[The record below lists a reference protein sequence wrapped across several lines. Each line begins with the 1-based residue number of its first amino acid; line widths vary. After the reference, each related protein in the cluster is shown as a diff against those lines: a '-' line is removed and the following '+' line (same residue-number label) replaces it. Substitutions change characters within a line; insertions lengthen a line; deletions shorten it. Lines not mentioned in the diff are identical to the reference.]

1 MHGLFLCNLAKTLLH
16 TPLRS
21 SSKGRCTPASPGTRS
36 LSRIT
41 YLANGIPYSFSK
53 MITINQV
60 THNFGKKVLF
70 NKINCVIN
78 AHDRIALVGSNGSG
92 KTTLLRMLMGEL
104 DSDGGSIDKAG
115 YVSVG
120 YLPQD
125 GISVSGK
132 TLFMEAESAFG
143 DILELQKNLEKAEE
157 EMLEMD
163 TSADEY
169 YDLID
174 LMGEWEQ
181 QLEDHEPAKMKSR
194 IERILLGMGFK
205 ESDFERDT
213 GEFSGGW
220 QMRIALAKL
229 LLQNPSLIILDEPT
243 NHLDIVS
250 QHWVEQYLKHYQGAL
265 IVISHDRAFLDEV
278 TNRTLELKLGNLS
291 TYKGNY
297 SYYVGESDKR
307 LETLRKAYANQQKEI
322 KEVKDW
328 INRFRSNVK
337 KASMVQSRIKAL
349 EKMDLI
355 TIPRDEKKMFF
366 RFPKSP
372 PASAKVITIS
382 NLHKAYGDNVIFDGL
397 DLRIDKG
404 DRIAVVGVN
413 GAGKSTLARIMA
425 GTEPYQSGEVEKG
438 INTVLAYFAQSQ
450 AEELDPNN
458 SVLEEVEKA
467 AIGNDDANPR
477 GALGALLFSGDEAL
491 KKTSVLSG
499 GEKNRVALAKMLMH
513 PANCMVLDEPTN
525 HLDIKS
531 KEVLQEAINLYEG
544 TVILVSHDRAFL
556 DGVVNKVLEVS
567 PGSTRML
574 TCNVSEYIERLE
586 EETAKKMNS

>member
-1 MHGLFLCNLAKTLLH
+1 MSSWAFSLQLISSIVS
-16 TPLRS
+16 LR
-21 SSKGRCTPASPGTRS
+21 AY
-36 LSRIT
+36 LS
-41 YLANGIPYSFSK
+41 N

-104 DSDGGSIDKAG
+104 DSDGGSVDKAG

-132 TLFMEAESAFG
+132 TLFAEAESAFS

-278 TNRTLELKLGNLS
+278 TNRTLELKLGNL
-291 TYKGNY
+291 TTFKGNY
-297 SYYVGESDKR
+297 SYYVSERDKR
-307 LETLRKAYANQQKEI
+307 LETIRKAYANQQKEI

-349 EKMDLI
+349 EKMELI
-355 TIPRDEKKMFF
+355 SIPREEKKMFF

-382 NLHKAYGDNVIFDGL
+382 DLHKAYGDNVIFDGL

-413 GAGKSTLARIMA
+413 GAGKSTLARIIA
-425 GTEPYQSGEVEKG
+425 GNEPFQSGEVEKG
-438 INTVLAYFAQSQ
+438 INTVLGYFAQSQ
-450 AEELDPNN
+450 ADELDPNN

-513 PANCMVLDEPTN
+513 PVNCMVLDEPTN

-574 TCNVSEYIERLE
+574 TCNVSEYIQRLE
-586 EETAKKMNS
+586 QEKAEKLDG

>member
-1 MHGLFLCNLAKTLLH
+1 
-16 TPLRS
+16 
-21 SSKGRCTPASPGTRS
+21 
-36 LSRIT
+36 
-41 YLANGIPYSFSK
+41 

-60 THNFGKKVLF
+60 SHNFGKKVLF

-78 AHDRIALVGSNGSG
+78 GHDRIALIGSNGSG

-104 DSDGGSIDKAG
+104 EPDGGSIDKAE

-132 TLFMEAESAFG
+132 TLFTEAETAFG
-143 DILELQKNLEKAEE
+143 DVLQLQQKLEKAEE
-157 EMLEMD
+157 DMLEMD
-163 TSADEY
+163 TSTDEY

-181 QLEDHEPAKMKSR
+181 RLEEHEPAKMKSR

-205 ESDFERDT
+205 QSDFDRDT

-229 LLQNPSLIILDEPT
+229 LLQSPSLIILDEPT

-278 TNRTLELKLGNLS
+278 TNRTLELKFGNLTS
-291 TYKGNY
+291 FKGNY
-297 SYYVGESDKR
+297 SYYVKESEKR

-322 KEVKDW
+322 KETKDW

-337 KASMVQSRIKAL
+337 KAAMVQSRIKSL
-349 EKMDLI
+349 EKMELI
-355 TIPRDEKKMFF
+355 TIPREEKKMFF

-372 PASAKVITIS
+372 PASAKVITIKE
-382 NLHKAYGDNVIFDGL
+382 LHKAYGDNVIFDGL

-425 GTEPYQSGEVEKG
+425 GHEPYQSGEVEKG
-438 INTVLAYFAQSQ
+438 LNTVLAYFAQSQ
-450 AEELDPNN
+450 ADELDPENT
-458 SVLEEVEKA
+458 VLEEVEEA
-467 AIGNDDANPR
+467 AIGNEDANPR

-513 PANCMVLDEPTN
+513 PANCMILDEPTN

-574 TCNVSEYIERLE
+574 TCNVSEYIERIE
-586 EETAKKMNS
+586 AEMAEAVG

>member
-1 MHGLFLCNLAKTLLH
+1 
-16 TPLRS
+16 
-21 SSKGRCTPASPGTRS
+21 
-36 LSRIT
+36 
-41 YLANGIPYSFSK
+41 
-53 MITINQV
+53 MIIINQV

-78 AHDRIALVGSNGSG
+78 PHDRIALVGSNGSG

-104 DSDGGSIDKAG
+104 ESDSGSIDKAG

-125 GISVSGK
+125 GISVSGQ
-132 TLFMEAESAFG
+132 TLYAEAECAFG

-157 EMLEMD
+157 QMVEMD

-181 QLEDHEPAKMKSR
+181 KLEDYEPAKMKSR
-194 IERILLGMGFK
+194 IERILLGMGFN

-278 TNRTLELKLGNLS
+278 TNRTLELKLGNLT

-307 LETLRKAYANQQKEI
+307 LETLRKAYAKQQKEI

-328 INRFRSNVK
+328 ITRFRSNVK

-349 EKMDLI
+349 EKMELI
-355 TIPRDEKKMFF
+355 SIPRDEKKMFF

-382 NLHKAYGDNVIFDGL
+382 DLHKAYGDNVIFDGL

-413 GAGKSTLARIMA
+413 GAGKSTLARIIA

-438 INTVLAYFAQSQ
+438 INTVLGYFAQSQ
-450 AEELDPNN
+450 ADELDPNN

-574 TCNVSEYIERLE
+574 TCNVSEYIQRLE
-586 EETAKKMNS
+586 QETAEKLNG

>member
-1 MHGLFLCNLAKTLLH
+1 
-16 TPLRS
+16 
-21 SSKGRCTPASPGTRS
+21 
-36 LSRIT
+36 
-41 YLANGIPYSFSK
+41 

-92 KTTLLRMLMGEL
+92 KTTLLRMLMSEL
-104 DSDGGSIDKAG
+104 DSDGGTVDKAG

-132 TLFMEAESAFG
+132 TLFGEAESAFG

-194 IERILLGMGFK
+194 IERILLGMGFS
-205 ESDFERDT
+205 EGDFERDT

-278 TNRTLELKLGNLS
+278 TNRTLELKLGNL
-291 TYKGNY
+291 TTFKGNY

-349 EKMDLI
+349 EKIELI

-382 NLHKAYGDNVIFDGL
+382 GLHKAYGDNIIFDGL

-425 GTEPYQSGEVEKG
+425 GTEPFQSGEVEKG
-438 INTVLAYFAQSQ
+438 INTVLGYFAQSQ
-450 AEELDPNN
+450 ADELDPNN
-458 SVLEEVEKA
+458 SVLDEVEKA

-586 EETAKKMNS
+586 QETAEKLDR

>member
-1 MHGLFLCNLAKTLLH
+1 
-16 TPLRS
+16 
-21 SSKGRCTPASPGTRS
+21 
-36 LSRIT
+36 
-41 YLANGIPYSFSK
+41 

-60 THNFGKKVLF
+60 SHNFGKKVLF
-70 NKINCVIN
+70 NGINCVIN
-78 AHDRIALVGSNGSG
+78 SHDRIALVGSNGSG
-92 KTTLLRMLMGEL
+92 KTTLLRMLMGEVEP
-104 DSDGGSIDKAG
+104 DKGSIDKPDYA
-115 YVSVG
+115 SVG

-125 GISVSGK
+125 GISVSGQ
-132 TLFMEAESAFG
+132 TLYDEAQTAFG
-143 DILELQKNLEKAEE
+143 DILELQAKIEKADEKL
-157 EMLEMD
+157 LEMD
-163 TSADEY
+163 TEAPEY
-169 YDLID
+169 YELID
-174 LMGEWEQ
+174 TIGEWEQ
-181 QLEDHEPAKMKSR
+181 QLENFEPAKMRSR

-205 ESDFERDT
+205 ETDFARDT

-278 TNRTLELKLGNLS
+278 TNRTIELKLGNLTS
-291 TYKGNY
+291 FKGNY
-297 SYYVGESDKR
+297 SYYVKESEAR
-307 LETLRKAYANQQKEI
+307 LEQIRKAYKNQQKEI
-322 KEVKDW
+322 SEMKDW
-328 INRFRSNVK
+328 INKFRSNVK
-337 KASMVQSRIKAL
+337 KASMVQSRIKQL
-349 EKMDLI
+349 EKMEKI
-355 TIPRDEKKMFF
+355 EIPREEKKMFF

-372 PASAKVITIS
+372 PASAKAITIS

-397 DLRIDKG
+397 DLRIDHG

-425 GTEPYQSGEVEKG
+425 GIEPYQKGEVETG
-438 INTVLAYFAQSQ
+438 INTVVAHFAQSQ
-450 AEELDPNN
+450 ADELDPNN
-458 SVLEEVEKA
+458 TVLEEVEKA

-491 KKTSVLSG
+491 KKTDVLSG
-499 GEKNRVALAKMLMH
+499 GERNRVALAKMLMH
-513 PANCMVLDEPTN
+513 PANCMILDEPTN

-531 KEVLQEAINLYEG
+531 KEVLQDAINLYEG

-567 PGSTRML
+567 PGSTRLL

-586 EETAKKMNS
+586 AEMAEAKA

>member
-1 MHGLFLCNLAKTLLH
+1 
-16 TPLRS
+16 
-21 SSKGRCTPASPGTRS
+21 
-36 LSRIT
+36 
-41 YLANGIPYSFSK
+41 
-53 MITINQV
+53 MITINQIS
-60 THNFGKKVLF
+60 HHFGKKTLF
-70 NKINCVIN
+70 NKINTVIG
-78 AHDRIALVGSNGSG
+78 ARDRIALIGSNGSG
-92 KTTLLRMLMGEL
+92 KTTLLRMFMGEL
-104 DSDGGSIDKAG
+104 EAESGSIDKPD
-115 YVSVG
+115 YVSIG

-132 TLFMEAESAFG
+132 TLFKEAESAFG
-143 DILELQKNLEKAEE
+143 DVLELQKKIDLAEE
-157 EMLEMD
+157 EMAEMD
-163 TSADEY
+163 TSEESY

-174 LMGEWEQ
+174 QMGEWEQ
-181 QLEDHEPAKMKSR
+181 QLEDHEPHKMKSR
-194 IERILLGMGFK
+194 VERILMGMGFK
-205 ESDFERDT
+205 ATDFDRDT

-243 NHLDIVS
+243 NHLDILS

-278 TNRTLELKLGNLS
+278 TDRTLELKMGDLNS
-291 TYKGNY
+291 FKGNY
-297 SYYVGESDKR
+297 SYYVTETDKR
-307 LETLRKAYANQQKEI
+307 LEILRKAYANQQKEI

-328 INRFRSNVK
+328 ITRFRSNVK
-337 KASMVQSRIKAL
+337 KASMVQSRIKSL
-349 EKMDLI
+349 NKMELI

-372 PASAKVITIS
+372 PASAKVITITG
-382 NLHKAYGDNVIFDGL
+382 LQKAYGDNVIFDGL

-425 GTEPYQSGEVEKG
+425 GIEVFQGGTVDTG
-438 INTVLAYFAQSQ
+438 INTVLGYFAQSQ
-450 AEELDPNN
+450 AEELNPANT
-458 SVLEEVEKA
+458 VLEEVETA
-467 AIGNDDANPR
+467 AIGNEDANPR

-513 PANCMVLDEPTN
+513 PANCMILDEPTN

-531 KEVLQEAINLYEG
+531 KEVLQEAINLFEG
-544 TVILVSHDRAFL
+544 TVILVSHDRSFL

-574 TCNVSEYIERLE
+574 TCNVSEYIERIEQEADEKLG
-586 EETAKKMNS
+586 K

>member
-1 MHGLFLCNLAKTLLH
+1 NPQELFILQE
-16 TPLRS
+16 RF
-21 SSKGRCTPASPGTRS
+21 RF
-36 LSRIT
+36 LSE
-41 YLANGIPYSFSK
+41 

-70 NKINCVIN
+70 NGINTVIN

-104 DSDGGSIDKAG
+104 SPESGTIDKAS

-132 TLFMEAESAFG
+132 TLFAEAESAFG
-143 DILELQKNLEKAEE
+143 DVLELQKKLEQAEE
-157 EMLEMD
+157 QMLEMD
-163 TSADEY
+163 TSEDAY

-181 QLEDHEPAKMKSR
+181 QLEEYEPAKMKSR

-205 ESDFERDT
+205 ATDFERDT

-265 IVISHDRAFLDEV
+265 VVISHDRAFLDEV
-278 TNRTLELKLGNLS
+278 TNRTIELKLGNLTS
-291 TYKGNY
+291 FKGNY
-297 SYYVGESDKR
+297 SYYVKESQAR
-307 LETLRKAYANQQKEI
+307 LDQLRKAHANQQKEI

-349 EKMDLI
+349 EKMELI
-355 TIPRDEKKMFF
+355 TIPREEKKMFF
-366 RFPKSP
+366 RFPKPP
-372 PASAKVITIS
+372 PASAKVITIKD
-382 NLHKAYGDNVIFDGL
+382 LHKAYGDNVIFAGL

-425 GTEPYQSGEVEKG
+425 GVEPYQKGEVESG
-438 INTVLAYFAQSQ
+438 INTVIGYFAQAQ
-450 AEELDPNN
+450 AEELNPAN
-458 SVLEEVEKA
+458 SVLEEVETA
-467 AIGNDDANPR
+467 AIGNEDTNPR

-491 KKTSVLSG
+491 KKTAVLSG
-499 GEKNRVALAKMLMH
+499 GEKNRVALAKMLMK
-513 PANCMVLDEPTN
+513 PANCMILDEPTN

-531 KEVLQEAINLYEG
+531 KEVLQEAINLFEG

-586 EETAKKMNS
+586 KETAEKLNN

>member
-1 MHGLFLCNLAKTLLH
+1 
-16 TPLRS
+16 
-21 SSKGRCTPASPGTRS
+21 
-36 LSRIT
+36 
-41 YLANGIPYSFSK
+41 

-60 THNFGKKVLF
+60 THNFGKKVLY
-70 NKINCVIN
+70 NAINCVIGT
-78 AHDRIALVGSNGSG
+78 HDRIALVGSNGSG
-92 KTTLLRMLMGEL
+92 KTTLLRMLMGEVEP
-104 DSDGGSIDKAG
+104 DQGSFDRSE
-115 YVSVG
+115 YVSIG

-125 GISVSGK
+125 GIHVSGK
-132 TLFMEAESAFG
+132 TLYAEAETAFG
-143 DILELQKNLEKAEE
+143 DVLDLQQKIEKADAD
-157 EMLEMD
+157 LLDMD
-163 TSADEY
+163 TEDPAY

-174 LMGEWEQ
+174 AIGEWEQ
-181 QLEDHEPAKMKSR
+181 QLEDYEPQKMKSR

-205 ESDFERDT
+205 ESDLERDT

-250 QHWVEQYLKHYQGAL
+250 QHWVENYLKHYQGAL
-265 IVISHDRAFLDEV
+265 ILISHDRAFLDEV
-278 TNRTLELKLGNLS
+278 TNRTLELKLGALNS
-291 TYKGNY
+291 FKGNY
-297 SYYVGESDKR
+297 TYYVKETEAR
-307 LETLRKAYANQQKEI
+307 LEQLRKAYKNQQKEI
-322 KEVKDW
+322 SELKDW

-337 KASMVQSRIKAL
+337 KASMVQSRIKQL
-349 EKMDLI
+349 EKIELI
-355 TIPRDEKKMFF
+355 KIPRDEKKIFF
-366 RFPKSP
+366 RFPEPP
-372 PASAKVITIS
+372 PASAKVITVKD
-382 NLHKAYGDNVIFDGL
+382 LHKAYGEHVIFNGL

-425 GTEPYQSGEVEKG
+425 GIEPYQGGDVENG
-438 INTVLAYFAQSQ
+438 INTVIGYFAQSQ
-450 AEELDPNN
+450 ADELNPTNT
-458 SVLEEVEKA
+458 VLEEVEKA
-467 AIGNDDANPR
+467 AVGNDQANPR

-499 GEKNRVALAKMLMH
+499 GEKNRVALAKMLMK
-513 PANCMVLDEPTN
+513 PANCMILDEPTN

-531 KEVLQEAINLYEG
+531 KEVLQDAINAFDG

-556 DGVVNKVLEVS
+556 DGVVNKVLEVA

-586 EETAKKMNS
+586 TETAEKDGA

>member
-1 MHGLFLCNLAKTLLH
+1 
-16 TPLRS
+16 
-21 SSKGRCTPASPGTRS
+21 
-36 LSRIT
+36 
-41 YLANGIPYSFSK
+41 

-78 AHDRIALVGSNGSG
+78 PHDRIALVGSNGSG

-104 DSDGGSIDKAG
+104 ESDGGSIDKAG

-125 GISVSGK
+125 GISVSGQ
-132 TLFMEAESAFG
+132 TLYAEAECAFS

-157 EMLEMD
+157 EMVEMD
-163 TSADEY
+163 TLADEY

-194 IERILLGMGFK
+194 IERILLGMGFN

-265 IVISHDRAFLDEV
+265 IVISHDRAFLDVV
-278 TNRTLELKLGNLS
+278 TNRTLELKLGNL
-291 TYKGNY
+291 TTFKGNY

-349 EKMDLI
+349 EKMELI
-355 TIPRDEKKMFF
+355 SIPRDEKKMFF

-372 PASAKVITIS
+372 PASAKVIQIID
-382 NLHKAYGDNVIFDGL
+382 LHKAYGDNVIFDGL

-438 INTVLAYFAQSQ
+438 INTVLGYFAQSQ
-450 AEELDPNN
+450 ADELDPNN

-574 TCNVSEYIERLE
+574 TCNVSEYIQRLE
-586 EETAKKMNS
+586 QEKAEKLNG

>member
-1 MHGLFLCNLAKTLLH
+1 
-16 TPLRS
+16 
-21 SSKGRCTPASPGTRS
+21 
-36 LSRIT
+36 
-41 YLANGIPYSFSK
+41 
-53 MITINQV
+53 MITINQIS
-60 THNFGKKVLF
+60 HHFGKKTIF
-70 NKINCVIN
+70 NKINTVIG
-78 AHDRIALVGSNGSG
+78 ARDRIALIGSNGSG
-92 KTTLLRMLMGEL
+92 KTTLLRMFMGEL
-104 DSDGGSIDKAG
+104 EPESGSVDKPG
-115 YVSVG
+115 YVSIG

-125 GISVSGK
+125 GISVSGN
-132 TLFMEAESAFG
+132 TLFKEAESSFG
-143 DILELQKNLEKAEE
+143 DVLELKKKIAQAEE
-157 EMLEMD
+157 QMAEMD
-163 TSADEY
+163 TSEDAY

-174 LMGEWEQ
+174 QMGEWEQ
-181 QLEDHEPAKMKSR
+181 QLEDHEPHKMKSR
-194 IERILLGMGFK
+194 VERILMGMGFK
-205 ESDFERDT
+205 ATDFDRDT

-243 NHLDIVS
+243 NHLDIIS

-278 TNRTLELKLGNLS
+278 TDRTLELKMGDLNS
-291 TYKGNY
+291 FKGNY
-297 SYYVGESDKR
+297 SYYVTETDKR
-307 LETLRKAYANQQKEI
+307 LELLRKAYANQQKEI
-322 KEVKDW
+322 KEVKEW
-328 INRFRSNVK
+328 ITRFRSNVK
-337 KASMVQSRIKAL
+337 KASMVQSRIKSL
-349 EKMDLI
+349 NKMELI

-372 PASAKVITIS
+372 PASAKVITITG
-382 NLHKAYGDNVIFDGL
+382 LEKAYGDNVIFDGL

-413 GAGKSTLARIMA
+413 GAGKSTLARIIA
-425 GTEPYQSGEVEKG
+425 GIEVFQGGTVEKG
-438 INTVLAYFAQSQ
+438 INTVLGYFAQSQ
-450 AEELDPNN
+450 AEELNPANT
-458 SVLEEVEKA
+458 VLEEVENA

-513 PANCMVLDEPTN
+513 PANCMILDEPTN

-531 KEVLQEAINLYEG
+531 KEVLQEAINQFEG
-544 TVILVSHDRAFL
+544 TVILVSHDRSFL

-586 EETAKKMNS
+586 QETAEKLGK

>member
-1 MHGLFLCNLAKTLLH
+1 MSSWAFSLQLISSIVS
-16 TPLRS
+16 LR
-21 SSKGRCTPASPGTRS
+21 AY
-36 LSRIT
+36 LS
-41 YLANGIPYSFSK
+41 N

-104 DSDGGSIDKAG
+104 DSDGGSVDKAG

-132 TLFMEAESAFG
+132 TLFAEAESAFS

-278 TNRTLELKLGNLS
+278 TNRTLELKLGNL
-291 TYKGNY
+291 TTFKGNY
-297 SYYVGESDKR
+297 SYYVSERDKR
-307 LETLRKAYANQQKEI
+307 LEILRKAYANQQKEI

-349 EKMDLI
+349 EKMELI
-355 TIPRDEKKMFF
+355 SIPRDEKKMFF
-366 RFPKSP
+366 RFPESP

-382 NLHKAYGDNVIFDGL
+382 DLHKAYGDNVIFDGL

-413 GAGKSTLARIMA
+413 GAGKSTLARIIA
-425 GTEPYQSGEVEKG
+425 GTEPFQSGEVEKG
-438 INTVLAYFAQSQ
+438 INTVLGYFAQSQ
-450 AEELDPNN
+450 ADELDPNN

-574 TCNVSEYIERLE
+574 TCNVSEYIQRLE
-586 EETAKKMNS
+586 QEKAEMLDG

>member
-1 MHGLFLCNLAKTLLH
+1 
-16 TPLRS
+16 
-21 SSKGRCTPASPGTRS
+21 
-36 LSRIT
+36 
-41 YLANGIPYSFSK
+41 

-78 AHDRIALVGSNGSG
+78 PHDRIALVGSNGSG

-132 TLFMEAESAFG
+132 TLFAEAESAFG
-143 DILELQKNLEKAEE
+143 DILDLQKNLEKAEE
-157 EMLEMD
+157 EMLGMD
-163 TSADEY
+163 TSTDEY

-194 IERILLGMGFK
+194 IERILLGMGFS

-278 TNRTLELKLGNLS
+278 TNRTIELKLGDLTS
-291 TYKGNY
+291 FKGNY
-297 SYYVGESDKR
+297 TYYAGESAKR
-307 LETLRKAYANQQKEI
+307 LETLRKAYANQQKEF

-366 RFPKSP
+366 RFPKAP
-372 PASAKVITIS
+372 PASAKVITIKD
-382 NLHKAYGDNVIFDGL
+382 LHKAYGENVIFKGL

-425 GTEPYQSGEVEKG
+425 GSEPFQSGEVEKG
-438 INTVLAYFAQSQ
+438 INTLLGYFAQSQ
-450 AEELDPNN
+450 ADELDPSN

-513 PANCMVLDEPTN
+513 PANCMILDEPTN

-574 TCNVSEYIERLE
+574 TCNVSEYIQRLE
-586 EETAKKMNS
+586 KETAEKLA

>member
-1 MHGLFLCNLAKTLLH
+1 
-16 TPLRS
+16 
-21 SSKGRCTPASPGTRS
+21 
-36 LSRIT
+36 
-41 YLANGIPYSFSK
+41 

-104 DSDGGSIDKAG
+104 ESDGGTIDKAD

-132 TLFMEAESAFG
+132 TLFAEAESAFG
-143 DILELQKNLEKAEE
+143 DILELQKNLDKAEE

-194 IERILLGMGFK
+194 IERILLGMGFS

-278 TNRTLELKLGNLS
+278 TNRTLELKLGNL
-291 TYKGNY
+291 TTFKGNY

-349 EKMDLI
+349 EKIELI
-355 TIPRDEKKMFF
+355 SIPRDEKKMFF

-382 NLHKAYGDNVIFDGL
+382 DLHKAYGDNVIFDGL

-438 INTVLAYFAQSQ
+438 INTVLGYFAQSQ
-450 AEELDPNN
+450 ADELDPNN

-574 TCNVSEYIERLE
+574 TCNVSEYIKRLE
-586 EETAKKMNS
+586 QETAEKLDG

>member
-1 MHGLFLCNLAKTLLH
+1 
-16 TPLRS
+16 
-21 SSKGRCTPASPGTRS
+21 
-36 LSRIT
+36 
-41 YLANGIPYSFSK
+41 
-53 MITINQV
+53 MITINQIS
-60 THNFGKKVLF
+60 HHFGKKTLF
-70 NKINCVIN
+70 NKINTVIG
-78 AHDRIALVGSNGSG
+78 ARDRIALIGSNGSG
-92 KTTLLRMLMGEL
+92 KTTLLRMFMGEL
-104 DSDGGSIDKAG
+104 EAESGSVDKPD
-115 YVSVG
+115 YVSIG

-132 TLFMEAESAFG
+132 TLFKEAESAFG
-143 DILELQKNLEKAEE
+143 DVLELQKKIDQAEE
-157 EMLEMD
+157 QMVEMD
-163 TSADEY
+163 TSEDAY

-174 LMGEWEQ
+174 QMGEWEQ
-181 QLEDHEPAKMKSR
+181 QLEDHEPHKMKSR
-194 IERILLGMGFK
+194 VERILMGMGFK
-205 ESDFERDT
+205 ATDFERDT

-243 NHLDIVS
+243 NHLDILS
-250 QHWVEQYLKHYQGAL
+250 QHWIEQYLKHYQGAL

-278 TNRTLELKLGNLS
+278 TDRTLELRQGDLNS
-291 TYKGNY
+291 FKGNY
-297 SYYVGESDKR
+297 SYYVTETDKR
-307 LETLRKAYANQQKEI
+307 LEILRKAYANQQKEI

-328 INRFRSNVK
+328 ITRFRSNVK
-337 KASMVQSRIKAL
+337 KASMVQSRIKSL
-349 EKMDLI
+349 NKMELV

-372 PASAKVITIS
+372 PASAKVITITG
-382 NLHKAYGDNVIFDGL
+382 LEKAYGDNVIFDGL

-425 GTEPYQSGEVEKG
+425 GIEVFQGGTVDKG
-438 INTVLAYFAQSQ
+438 INTVLGYFAQSQ
-450 AEELDPNN
+450 AEELNPANT
-458 SVLEEVEKA
+458 VLEEVETA

-513 PANCMVLDEPTN
+513 PANCMILDEPTN

-531 KEVLQEAINLYEG
+531 KEVLQEAINLFEG
-544 TVILVSHDRAFL
+544 TVILVSHDRSFL

-574 TCNVSEYIERLE
+574 TCNVSEYIERIEQEAAEKLDQ
-586 EETAKKMNS
+586 

>member
-1 MHGLFLCNLAKTLLH
+1 
-16 TPLRS
+16 
-21 SSKGRCTPASPGTRS
+21 
-36 LSRIT
+36 
-41 YLANGIPYSFSK
+41 
-53 MITINQV
+53 MITINNIS
-60 THNFGKKVLF
+60 HHFGKKTLF
-70 NKINCVIN
+70 NGINTVIGGR
-78 AHDRIALVGSNGSG
+78 DRIGLIGSNGSG
-92 KTTLLRMLMGEL
+92 KTTLLRMIMNEL
-104 DSDGGSIDKAG
+104 EPEKGSVDKPS
-115 YVSVG
+115 YVTVG

-132 TLFMEAESAFG
+132 TLFEEAQGAFG
-143 DILELQKNLEKAEE
+143 DVLELQKKIEEAEE
-157 EMLEMD
+157 QMMTMD
-163 TSADEY
+163 TSEDAY
-169 YDLID
+169 YELID
-174 LMGEWEQ
+174 AMGEWEQ
-181 QLEDHEPAKMKSR
+181 QLEDHEPHKMKSR
-194 IERILLGMGFK
+194 VERILMGMGFSNK
-205 ESDFERDT
+205 DFDRDT

-243 NHLDIVS
+243 NHLDIIS

-278 TNRTLELKLGNLS
+278 TNRTLELKMGDLNS
-291 TYKGNY
+291 FKGNY
-297 SYYVGESDKR
+297 SFYATETEKR
-307 LETLRKAYANQQKEI
+307 LEILRKAYANQQKEI
-322 KEVKDW
+322 KEVKEW
-328 INRFRSNVK
+328 ITRFRSNVK

-349 EKMDLI
+349 NKIELI
-355 TIPRDEKKMFF
+355 TIPRDEKKIYF
-366 RFPKSP
+366 RFPKAP
-372 PASAKVITIS
+372 PASAKVITITD
-382 NLHKAYGDNVIFDGL
+382 LHKAYGENVIFNGL
-397 DLRIDKG
+397 NLRIDKG

-425 GTEPYQSGEVEKG
+425 GIEPYQSGTVELG
-438 INTVLAYFAQSQ
+438 VNTVLGYFAQSQ
-450 AEELDPNN
+450 ADELNPANT
-458 SVLEEVEKA
+458 VLEEVERA

-513 PANCMVLDEPTN
+513 PSNCMILDEPTN

-531 KEVLQEAINLYEG
+531 KEVLQEAIHAFEG

-586 EETAKKMNS
+586 QETAEKLAQ

>member
-1 MHGLFLCNLAKTLLH
+1 MSSWAFSLQLISSIVS
-16 TPLRS
+16 LRAYPS
-21 SSKGRCTPASPGTRS
+21 
-36 LSRIT
+36 
-41 YLANGIPYSFSK
+41 N

-104 DSDGGSIDKAG
+104 DSDGGSVDKAG

-132 TLFMEAESAFG
+132 TLFAEAESAFS

-278 TNRTLELKLGNLS
+278 TNRTLELKLGNL
-291 TYKGNY
+291 TTFKGNY
-297 SYYVGESDKR
+297 SYYVSERDKR

-349 EKMDLI
+349 EKMELI
-355 TIPRDEKKMFF
+355 SIPRDEKKMFF

-382 NLHKAYGDNVIFDGL
+382 DLHKAYGDNVIFDGL

-413 GAGKSTLARIMA
+413 GAGKSTLARIIA
-425 GTEPYQSGEVEKG
+425 GTEPFQSGEVEKG
-438 INTVLAYFAQSQ
+438 INTVLGYFAQSQ
-450 AEELDPNN
+450 ADELDPNN

-574 TCNVSEYIERLE
+574 TCNVSEYIQRLE
-586 EETAKKMNS
+586 QEKAEKLDG

>member
-1 MHGLFLCNLAKTLLH
+1 
-16 TPLRS
+16 
-21 SSKGRCTPASPGTRS
+21 
-36 LSRIT
+36 
-41 YLANGIPYSFSK
+41 

-132 TLFMEAESAFG
+132 TLFAEAESAFG

-157 EMLEMD
+157 EMLGMD
-163 TSADEY
+163 TSTDKY

-194 IERILLGMGFK
+194 IERILLGMGFS

-278 TNRTLELKLGNLS
+278 TNRTLELKLGNL
-291 TYKGNY
+291 TTFKGNY
-297 SYYVGESDKR
+297 SYYIGESDKR

-349 EKMDLI
+349 EKMELI

-382 NLHKAYGDNVIFDGL
+382 DLHKAYGDNVIFDGL

-438 INTVLAYFAQSQ
+438 INTVLGYFAQSQ
-450 AEELDPNN
+450 ADELDPNN

-467 AIGNDDANPR
+467 AVGNDDANPR

-574 TCNVSEYIERLE
+574 TCNVSEYIQRLE
-586 EETAKKMNS
+586 QETAEKLDG

>member
-1 MHGLFLCNLAKTLLH
+1 
-16 TPLRS
+16 
-21 SSKGRCTPASPGTRS
+21 
-36 LSRIT
+36 
-41 YLANGIPYSFSK
+41 
-53 MITINQV
+53 MITINQIS
-60 THNFGKKVLF
+60 HHFGKKTLF
-70 NKINCVIN
+70 NKINTVIG
-78 AHDRIALVGSNGSG
+78 ARDRIALVGSNGSG
-92 KTTLLRMLMGEL
+92 KTTLLRMFMGEL
-104 DSDGGSIDKAG
+104 EPESGSVDKPD
-115 YVSVG
+115 YVSIG

-125 GISVSGK
+125 GISVSGN
-132 TLFMEAESAFG
+132 TLFKEAESAFG
-143 DILELQKNLEKAEE
+143 DVLELKKKIDQAEE
-157 EMLEMD
+157 QMAEMD
-163 TSADEY
+163 TSEDAY

-174 LMGEWEQ
+174 QMGEWEQ
-181 QLEDHEPAKMKSR
+181 QLEDHEPHKMKSR
-194 IERILLGMGFK
+194 VERILMGMGFK
-205 ESDFERDT
+205 ASDFDRDT

-243 NHLDIVS
+243 NHLDIIS

-278 TNRTLELKLGNLS
+278 TDRTLELKMGDLNS
-291 TYKGNY
+291 FKGNY
-297 SYYVGESDKR
+297 SYYVTETDKR
-307 LETLRKAYANQQKEI
+307 LEILRKSYANQQKEI
-322 KEVKDW
+322 KEIKEW
-328 INRFRSNVK
+328 ITRFRSNVK
-337 KASMVQSRIKAL
+337 KASMVQSRIKSL
-349 EKMDLI
+349 NKMELI

-372 PASAKVITIS
+372 PASAKVITITG
-382 NLHKAYGDNVIFDGL
+382 LEKAYGDNVIFDGL

-425 GTEPYQSGEVEKG
+425 GIEVFQGGTVEKG
-438 INTVLAYFAQSQ
+438 INTVLGYFAQSQ
-450 AEELDPNN
+450 AEELNPANT
-458 SVLEEVEKA
+458 VLEEVETA

-513 PANCMVLDEPTN
+513 PANCMILDEPTN

-531 KEVLQEAINLYEG
+531 KEVLQEAINLFEG
-544 TVILVSHDRAFL
+544 TVILVSHDRSFL

-574 TCNVSEYIERLE
+574 TCNVSEYIERIEQEAAEKLDQ
-586 EETAKKMNS
+586 

>member
-1 MHGLFLCNLAKTLLH
+1 
-16 TPLRS
+16 
-21 SSKGRCTPASPGTRS
+21 
-36 LSRIT
+36 
-41 YLANGIPYSFSK
+41 
-53 MITINQV
+53 MITINQIS
-60 THNFGKKVLF
+60 HHFGKKTLF
-70 NKINCVIN
+70 NKINTVIG
-78 AHDRIALVGSNGSG
+78 ARDRIALVGSNGSG
-92 KTTLLRMLMGEL
+92 KTTLLRMFMGEL
-104 DSDGGSIDKAG
+104 EPESGSVDKPD
-115 YVSVG
+115 YVSIG

-125 GISVSGK
+125 GISVSGN
-132 TLFMEAESAFG
+132 TLFKEAESAFG
-143 DILELQKNLEKAEE
+143 DVLELKKKIDQAEE
-157 EMLEMD
+157 QMAEMD
-163 TSADEY
+163 TSEDAY

-174 LMGEWEQ
+174 QMGEWEQ
-181 QLEDHEPAKMKSR
+181 QLEDHEPHKMKSR
-194 IERILLGMGFK
+194 VERILMGMGFK
-205 ESDFERDT
+205 ASDFDRDT

-243 NHLDIVS
+243 NHLDIIS

-278 TNRTLELKLGNLS
+278 TDRTLELKMGDLNS
-291 TYKGNY
+291 FKGNY
-297 SYYVGESDKR
+297 SYYVTETDKR
-307 LETLRKAYANQQKEI
+307 LEILRKSYANQQKEI
-322 KEVKDW
+322 KEIKEW
-328 INRFRSNVK
+328 ITRFRSNVK
-337 KASMVQSRIKAL
+337 KASMVQSRIKSL
-349 EKMDLI
+349 NKIELI

-372 PASAKVITIS
+372 PASSKVITITG
-382 NLHKAYGDNVIFDGL
+382 LEKAYGDNVIFDGL

-425 GTEPYQSGEVEKG
+425 GIEVFQGGTVEKG
-438 INTVLAYFAQSQ
+438 INTVLGYFAQSQ
-450 AEELDPNN
+450 AEELNPANT
-458 SVLEEVEKA
+458 VLEEVETA

-513 PANCMVLDEPTN
+513 PANCMILDEPTN

-544 TVILVSHDRAFL
+544 TVILVSHDRSFL

-574 TCNVSEYIERLE
+574 TCNVSEYIERIEQEAAEKLDQ
-586 EETAKKMNS
+586 

>member
-1 MHGLFLCNLAKTLLH
+1 
-16 TPLRS
+16 
-21 SSKGRCTPASPGTRS
+21 
-36 LSRIT
+36 
-41 YLANGIPYSFSK
+41 

-104 DSDGGSIDKAG
+104 DSDGGTVDKAG

-132 TLFMEAESAFG
+132 TLFGEAESAFG

-194 IERILLGMGFK
+194 IERILLGMGFS
-205 ESDFERDT
+205 EGDFERDT

-278 TNRTLELKLGNLS
+278 TNRTLELKLGNL
-291 TYKGNY
+291 TTFKGNY

-349 EKMDLI
+349 EKIELI

-382 NLHKAYGDNVIFDGL
+382 GLHKAYGDNIIFDGL

-425 GTEPYQSGEVEKG
+425 GTEPFQSGEVEKG
-438 INTVLAYFAQSQ
+438 INTVLGYFAQSQ
-450 AEELDPNN
+450 ADELDPNN
-458 SVLEEVEKA
+458 SVLDEVEKA

-586 EETAKKMNS
+586 QETAEKLDR